1 MEKKHEDKLEIEIR
15 EHSDADFFPERCP
28 SCGGKEITRKTY
40 KMRTIQDLGTPTIC
54 RRIRYEKVTF
64 ICKDCDKT
72 FTITHP
78 LIPPRT
84 SFMPGVIKY
93 ATLRILKEGD
103 SIRRVTKDLNELHNV
118 EVSVSEVKLWVDKEG
133 KRGELNVDFSD
144 EEPPE
149 DFSGFISIDGTFK
162 AATTKKNDLKMGT
175 KKEKRK

>member
-1 MEKKHEDKLEIEIR
+1 MEKKYEAELEVEIR
-15 EHSDADFFPERCP
+15 EHSDADFFPEICP
-28 SCGGKEITRKTY
+28 FCGGKEIIRKTY

-54 RRIRYEKVTF
+54 RRIRYEKITF
-64 ICKDCDKT
+64 KCKDCNKT
-72 FTITHP
+72 FTIKHP

-103 SIRRVTKDLNELHNV
+103 SIRRVTKDLNNLHNV

-133 KRGELNVDFSD
+133 KRGELNIDFSD

-162 AATTKKNDLKMGT
+162 AATTKKNDPKT
-175 KKEKRK
+175 KKEKGK

>member
-1 MEKKHEDKLEIEIR
+1 MDKKQEEKLEVEIR
-15 EHSDADFFPERCP
+15 EHSDADFYPEKCP
-28 SCGGKEITRKTY
+28 SCGCKEINRKTY

-64 ICKDCDKT
+64 ICTTCEKT
-72 FTITHP
+72 FTIDHP

-84 SFMPGVIKY
+84 SYMPGVIKY

-103 SIRRVTKDLNELHNV
+103 SIRRVTRDLNKLHNV

-133 KRGELNVDFSD
+133 KRGELKVNFSD

-162 AATTKKNDLKMGT
+162 AATTKKNDLKPRK
-175 KKEKRK
+175 KKEKGK

>member
-1 MEKKHEDKLEIEIR
+1 MDKKQEDKLEVEIR
-15 EHSDADFFPERCP
+15 EHSDADFFPEKCP
-28 SCGGKEITRKTY
+28 SCDCEEINRKTY

-64 ICKDCDKT
+64 ICTNCNKT
-72 FTITHP
+72 FTIRHP

-84 SFMPGVIKY
+84 SYMPGVIKY

-118 EVSVSEVKLWVDKEG
+118 EVSVSEVKLWVDKVG

-144 EEPPE
+144 EDPPE

-162 AATTKKNDLKMGT
+162 AATTKKNALKTG
-175 KKEKRK
+175 KHQEKRK

>member
-1 MEKKHEDKLEIEIR
+1 MEKKKENTLEVEIR
-15 EHSDADFFPERCP
+15 EHSDADFFPEKCP

-54 RRIRYEKVTF
+54 RRIRYEKITF
-64 ICKDCDKT
+64 KCKDCDKT

-84 SFMPGVIKY
+84 LFMPGVIKY

-103 SIRRVTKDLNELHNV
+103 SIRRVTKDLNNLHNV
-118 EVSVSEVKLWVDKEG
+118 EVSVSEVKIWVDKEG
-133 KRGELNVDFSD
+133 KRGELNIDFSD
-144 EEPPE
+144 EEPPK

-162 AATTKKNDLKMGT
+162 AATTKKKRSQN

>member
-1 MEKKHEDKLEIEIR
+1 MEEKYKDKLEVEIR
-15 EHSDADFFPERCP
+15 EYSDANFFPEKCP
-28 SCGGKEITRKTY
+28 SCSSEKIKRITY

-64 ICKDCDKT
+64 KCKECDKT
-72 FTITHP
+72 FTIRHP

-103 SIRRVTKDLNELHNV
+103 SIRRVTRDLNNFHNV

-133 KRGELNVDFSD
+133 KRGELKVDFSD
-144 EEPPE
+144 IEPPE

-162 AATTKKNDLKMGT
+162 AATTKKNDLKI

>member
-1 MEKKHEDKLEIEIR
+1 MNKKQEDKLEVEIR
-15 EHSDADFFPERCP
+15 EHLDVDFFPEKCP
-28 SCGGKEITRKTY
+28 SCGCEEINRKTY

-64 ICKDCDKT
+64 ICTNCNKT
-72 FTITHP
+72 FTIRHP

-84 SFMPGVIKY
+84 SYMPGVIKY
-93 ATLRILKEGD
+93 ATSRILKEGD

-144 EEPPE
+144 EAPPE
-149 DFSGFISIDGTFK
+149 DFSGFISIDATFK
-162 AATTKKNDLKMGT
+162 AATTKKNDLKT
-175 KKEKRK
+175 RKHQKKRK

>member
-1 MEKKHEDKLEIEIR
+1 MDKKHEDKLEVEIR
-15 EHSDADFFPERCP
+15 EHSDADFFPDICP
-28 SCGGKEITRKTY
+28 SCGCKEINRKSY
-40 KMRTIQDLGTPTIC
+40 KIRTIQDLGTPTIC

-64 ICKDCDKT
+64 ICTKCNIT
-72 FTITHP
+72 FSITHP

-133 KRGELNVDFSD
+133 KRGDLKVDFSNED
-144 EEPPE
+144 PPE

-162 AATTKKNDLKMGT
+162 AATTKKNALKTG
-175 KKEKRK
+175 KHQEKRK